1 MKNVHIGWGP
11 VGMTKIMAKDQT
23 KLKLSNSLITLEL
36 ESSHQLVINSTYEE
50 TPIWKS
56 SNESVVKV
64 DQNGL
69 VTAVGYGTAYITVT
83 SGNLKGTCVVSIPKP
98 DEPEIPDKPTSKLDN
113 TKIYYGT
120 IQAPSITSFNE
131 LTEDD
136 VVRAVESG
144 TLLTSNLGELETD
157 ITVQNQGDL
166 VAILIPS
173 NNYKAGIIEI
183 NGSKHEFTE
192 TVTGLNF
199 CTNGDVKLGDFYVF
213 GKWMFATG
221 LLKIYVE

>member
-11 VGMTKIMAKDQT
+11 VGMTKIIAKDQT

-98 DEPEIPDKPTSKLDN
+98 DEPEIPDEPTSKLDN

-120 IQAPSITSFNE
+120 IKSPDFRKYSDM
-131 LTEDD
+131 TEDD
-136 VVRAVESG
+136 VVSAVE
-144 TLLTSNLGELETD
+144 LGSLVTAPIAEIHT
-157 ITVQNQGDL
+157 TVNVTTPYDA
-166 VAILIPS
+166 VVILIPTTDL
-173 NNYKAGIIEI
+173 KAVKQANKKPFQETMQSYEGTGA
-183 NGSKHEFTE
+183 NG
-192 TVTGLNF
+192 N
-199 CTNGDVKLGDFYVF
+199 VKLGDFYVY
-213 GKWMFATG
+213 GEILIVAG
-221 LLKIYVE
+221 NLEIHVE